1 MSKSEQHEHGYAK
14 DKDALVKRLH
24 RIEGQVRGI
33 ERMVEDD
40 RYCIDILTQIAAVNT
55 ALEALA
61 LKLLDEHVRH
71 CVAGALTSGDEAD
84 AATKTEELLEAVQ
97 RFAPHPLTRSGV
109 KSCVATSSRVQPLGS
124 GLALQHRPAVLP
136 RLQPSSNRRVMHAQ
150 VQGNLVQP
158 VPVLAMRDRDLG
170 TVAARE

>member
-1 MSKSEQHEHGYAK
+1 MTRAEKHEHGYAK

-55 ALEALA
+55 ALEAVA
-61 LKLLDEHVRH
+61 LKILDEHVRH
-71 CVAGALTSGDEAD
+71 CVAGALTSGDEED

-97 RFAPHPLTRSGV
+97 RFARTR
-109 KSCVATSSRVQPLGS
+109 
-124 GLALQHRPAVLP
+124 
-136 RLQPSSNRRVMHAQ
+136 
-150 VQGNLVQP
+150 
-158 VPVLAMRDRDLG
+158 
-170 TVAARE
+170 